1 MVHRLVVGRAAQVP
15 SPGPQLASATRGGL
29 RMLLDKKSQDGR
41 GRYTDIWEKRGGQ
54 WLAVAAHVTRL

>member
-1 MVHRLVVGRAAQVP
+1 
-15 SPGPQLASATRGGL
+15 
-29 RMLLDKKSQDGR
+29 MLLDKKSQDGR